1 MRYSAT
7 VLGLFAALLCS
18 SEPAEAASLL
28 FRGRVVMMDGSPP
41 PKPVGIEYYCP
52 GKRTLVVAITS
63 KKGDYLWHYE
73 GTAFEIGANSMN
85 ASTAFMQQ
93 GASGLTVNEAPTMGT
108 ASQSGYEALA
118 FAEGSGFGVSGCILR
133 AATSGLVSST
143 IDLSDHKLTQNPQLP
158 DITLTRPS
166 ASEGL
171 EITGAQTVPKGAQKE
186 WLDGMS
192 ALRSTKWDEA
202 ETHLNAAVA
211 AAPQFGLGWSALALA
226 YHNQHKSAEARDALE
241 HAIQLDPKAPSLRF
255 RLMRTEMDLKDWK
268 AAATTAAALTKADG
282 GRRFPD
288 AYLDQAVIHFHLNE
302 LDQALESAT
311 EQVRRDTRHE
321 LPRGEFILGLIYEA
335 RHDYPAAAEHMKK
348 YLELSPK
355 ASDAQAVR
363 TRIDN
368 LGKAPVTDVTTEIA
382 AALDVADTQL
392 AAAGEVWIPGG
403 IKALSALAGL
413 KETANYSNFFE
424 ELCNTI
430 AGQAAP
436 DDEKRIPGYYSRLQA
451 FMSSVV
457 ELAGLGSRSG
467 DTSTVVLSLAD
478 DAARP
483 HTERALH
490 LLGWRIVRHEGGS
503 IVEPGDQEADGFRQ
517 SIPSALG
524 IDEIAMKQDL
534 EAGRGFRFDVR
545 SEKARLLGGA
555 AWGVLLQGQPDLPG
569 GLAEVFTRDWRFA
582 EAYAGF
588 SAMGADA
595 AAAVVAGVGLRAA
608 VTRYADMLWPYAE
621 AFAVSNG
628 VVVLPGGPPAEPAW
642 TKLAGASP
650 HAPPAFFRAL
660 LDKDHGNL
668 VSFYYELSR
677 VDAAHQRFFTAD
689 PQRAASFYS
698 WYRDSGEVRRGQVRK
713 VGAWRSD
720 VFQSL
725 PLDPSGHIRFPGGPR
740 AWTASPAPD
749 DVLPGLKSLEA
760 LVPVTRIEER
770 RKVPLDEESTALLV
784 SHYAEWKFLFPY
796 FEELPGLG
804 KADFQALA
812 EFTGA
817 AAKSRPPARNQ
828 MLGMWHSLVELIV
841 LATRAGSLDPAAGEQ
856 SFRQASEAFLAA
868 DYSAR
873 ALDVLRKMAGGGPD
887 IEGAVAGLLRL
898 SGASRVAFD
907 RVRALQPAPRIASLH
922 GTTPPAAVLTALS
935 GLVYA
940 ALLGPDYLV
949 VSEDPLLTQK
959 HRFVR
964 PADGSPVFP
973 AAELVLDSTAAGS
986 YFVGGFM
993 QFRERAKS
1001 LARAPELA
1009 ETAPRNV
1016 GEVPGARAG
1025 SEDGET
1031 GITKDSAAVFR
1042 TDARLVEVYA
1052 TVTDSRG
1059 RHIDNLSPDEFA
1071 VLDNGKEMPV
1081 TAFENRVSAVSC
1093 ALLLDTTA
1101 SMQAALPA
1109 LKATA
1114 LKLLGELR
1122 PIDSAAIYTFSDS
1135 VDVLQPFTADK
1146 NAAARAVLRTRAFGK
1161 TALYDALTQVSREV
1175 AGRAGKKVIVVF
1187 TDGADNVSAL
1197 TSGIALRRAKTL
1209 GVPVYTIAQGDALES
1224 PDLLKQ
1230 LANLSQATGGVAFTI
1245 HSPAEIGKVFESI
1258 TEDLM
1263 HGYLLAF
1270 QPPATEERTWRPIE
1284 VKMRSPRGHKI
1295 RARLGYYPN
1304 EEPAAATNGAVQ

>member
-1 MRYSAT
+1 MRYFAT
-7 VLGLFAALLCS
+7 VVGLLAALLVS
-18 SEPAEAASLL
+18 FEPAEAASLL
-28 FRGRVVMMDGSPP
+28 FRGRVVMTDGSPP

-52 GKRTLVVAITS
+52 GKRTLVVTITG

-93 GASGLTVNEAPTMGT
+93 GATGLTVNEAPTMGS
-108 ASQSGYEALA
+108 AGQSGYEALA

-133 AATSGLVSST
+133 ASISGLVSSA
-143 IDLSDHKLTQNPQLP
+143 IDLSDHKVTQNPQLP
-158 DITLTRPS
+158 DIVLTRPS

-171 EITGAQTVPKGAQKE
+171 EITEAVKVPKAAQKE
-186 WLDGMS
+186 WLGGMT

-202 ETHLNAAVA
+202 ETHLRAAVD

-226 YHNQHKSAEARDALE
+226 YHNQHKSDEARDALE
-241 HAIQLDPKAPSLRF
+241 HAVKLDPKPPSLRF

-268 AAATTAAALTKADG
+268 AAATTAAALTQADG
-282 GRRFPD
+282 GLRFPD

-302 LDQALESAT
+302 LDQALASAT

-321 LPRGEFILGLIYEA
+321 LPRGEYILGLIYEA
-335 RHDYPAAAEHMKK
+335 RHDYTAAAEHMKR
-348 YLELSPK
+348 YLEIAPK

-368 LGKAPVTDVTTEIA
+368 LGKSTATEVTTEIA
-382 AALDVADTQL
+382 AALDVADAQL
-392 AAAGEVWIPGG
+392 APAGEIWIPGG
-403 IKALSALAGL
+403 IKALGALAGL
-413 KETANYSNFFE
+413 KEATNYSNFFE

-436 DDEKRIPGYYSRLQA
+436 EDEKRIPGYYSRLQA

-457 ELAGLGSRSG
+457 ELAGLGSHSG

-478 DAARP
+478 DAGRQR
-483 HTERALH
+483 TERALH
-490 LLGWRIVRHEGGS
+490 LLGWRIVQHEGGS
-503 IVEPGDQEADGFRQ
+503 VVEPGDQEADGFRQ

-534 EAGRGFRFDVR
+534 EAGRSFRFDVR
-545 SEKARLLGGA
+545 SENARLLGGA

-595 AAAVVAGVGLRAA
+595 AAAVVAGIGLRAA
-608 VTRYADMLWPYAE
+608 VTRYADVLWPYAE
-621 AFAVSNG
+621 AFVVSHG
-628 VVVLPGGPPAEPAW
+628 AVVVPGGAQAEPAW
-642 TKLAGASP
+642 TKLVGASP

-660 LDKDHGNL
+660 LDKDRGNL

-677 VDAAHQRFFTAD
+677 VDGAHQRFFTAD

-713 VGAWRSD
+713 VGAWHSD
-720 VFQSL
+720 VFQNL
-725 PLDPSGHIRFPGGPR
+725 PLDQAGHIRFPGGPR
-740 AWTASPAPD
+740 AWTVSPTPD
-749 DVLPGLKSLEA
+749 DVLLGLKSLEA

-770 RKVPLDEESTALLV
+770 RKVPLDEESAALLA

-804 KADFQALA
+804 KGDFQALA
-812 EFTGA
+812 AFAGA
-817 AAKSRPPARNQ
+817 AAKSSPPVRNQ

-841 LATRAGSLDPAAGEQ
+841 LATRAGSLDSAAGAQ

-868 DYSAR
+868 DYAAR

-887 IEGAVAGLLRL
+887 VEEAVAAMLRL
-898 SGASRVAFD
+898 SGARRLAFD
-907 RVRALQPAPRIASLH
+907 RVRALQSAPRIAALH
-922 GTTPPAAVLTALS
+922 STAVPAAALASLS

-949 VSEDPLLTQK
+949 VSEDPHLTQK
-959 HRFVR
+959 HQFVR

-973 AAELVLDSTAAGS
+973 ATGLVLDNAAPGS

-993 QFRERAKS
+993 QFRERAQL
-1001 LARAPELA
+1001 LARAPEPA
-1009 ETAPRNV
+1009 EIASRSP
-1016 GEVPGARAG
+1016 GDLPGAGGGPGAR
-1025 SEDGET
+1025 SEDGGT
-1031 GITKDSAAVFR
+1031 TLTKDSAAVFR

-1052 TVTDSRG
+1052 TVTDRRG
-1059 RHIDNLSPDEFA
+1059 RHVDDLGPEEFA

-1081 TAFENRVSAVSC
+1081 TAFESRVSAVSC

-1122 PIDSAAIYTFSDS
+1122 PIDSAAIYSFSDS
-1135 VDVLQPFTADK
+1135 VTVLQPFTTDK

-1161 TALYDALTQVSREV
+1161 TALYDALARVSREV

-1197 TSGIALRRAKTL
+1197 TSETALKGAKNL

-1245 HSPAEIGKVFESI
+1245 HSPTEIEKVFESI

-1270 QPPATEERTWRPIE
+1270 QPPATEDRTWRPIE

-1295 RARLGYYPN
+1295 RARMGYYPN
-1304 EEPAAATNGAVQ
+1304 